1 MNHPSSYYRRVLA
14 VDPYDQ
20 GLGFALFGGPEE
32 LMDWGLKEAIGGKSI
47 GMRKAL
53 NKLIE
58 RYDPDV
64 LITESGERLGS
75 SRRHETRRLL
85 RRICEFAGRQGLK
98 IRTYSRAQV
107 KEAFASFRVRNKH
120 QIASLI
126 ADWFPEL
133 APRLPAPR
141 KDWMSENR
149 SMNVFD
155 AVSFALTFFHQ
166 ENIYPMTAWSSP
178 PPSLSTRGGITGSV
192 SPGNDQDGEDAH
204 CLSLAM
210 PAFPSARPEKISP
223 STL

>member
-1 MNHPSSYYRRVLA
+1 MNHPSPYNRRVLA

-32 LMDWGLKEAIGGKSI
+32 LLDWGLKEAIGGKSI

-107 KEAFASFRVRNKH
+107 TEAFSSFRVRNKH

-126 ADWFPEL
+126 AQWFPEL
-133 APRLPAPR
+133 APRLPGPR

-178 PPSLSTRGGITGSV
+178 EPSLPARGGITGSV
-192 SPGNDQDGEDAH
+192 SPGNDQDGEDAKR
-204 CLSLAM
+204 LSLAM
-210 PAFPSARPEKISP
+210 PAFPSSRPEKISP
-223 STL
+223 TTI